1 MESINYDLIGRA
13 LIHPVQKAI
22 LAVFVNGCQKASPKE
37 LTQRIDASLAT
48 VSYHVRLL
56 AGLDCGKQKSPYANT
71 PLLKLAD
78 TLSGAGRRG
87 AIEHFYAPTEAATH
101 A

>member
-13 LIHPVQKAI
+13 LIHPAQAAI
-22 LAVFVNGCQKASPKE
+22 LMYFAENGGQASPKE
-37 LTQRIDASLAT
+37 LTEHIDAQLAT

-78 TLSGAGRRG
+78 TAQRRG
-87 AIEHFYAPTEAATH
+87 AVQHFYALTKAALR
-101 A
+101 